1 MEIGDCTRFIPRGW
15 MCPVCG
21 RVYAP
26 DWPFC
31 TSCGGEKTVTTPNLN
46 ATTDVDITQEEWV
59 KKWKEIMEKA
69 KVGHWFLNGQPLSP
83 VWGSGQEDDEPTL
96 EDWTRGEYPRE

>member
-1 MEIGDCTRFIPRGW
+1 MEIGDCTRFVPQGW
-15 MCPVCG
+15 QCPVCK

-26 DWPFC
+26 GFPFC
-31 TSCGGEKTVTTPNLN
+31 TSCGGGKVVTTTN

-69 KVGHWFLNGQPLSP
+69 KVEHWFLNGMQLSP
-83 VWGSGQEDDEPTL
+83 AWGSDQDGEEPTL